1 MNTPI
6 PWNEVKALFK
16 REKHF
21 AVGTVDADGTPRV
34 SPIGS
39 INLGDE
45 GEGHYLECFPRAMR
59 ENLDRDPRMCIM
71 AVRGGAGFWLRSLWR
86 GAFPTP
92 PALRLVAEAGP
103 RREATPDEIDA
114 WLSKVR
120 PMRRLKGHDML
131 WGSMTHARDFRVLRV
146 EPVDLG
152 RMTAP
157 GASPMDDMRAIPGLP
172 EIMDGADHVDVKSFV
187 GQGSMREFLER
198 LVGYEPAWYKALFAV
213 RGVLARRLGL
223 KHDEIVESGKPGA
236 DLSPGGKV
244 GLFTTESADEGDEP
258 RWWIARVDDKHL
270 SAWICV
276 AATSGP
282 NGATRFSMGTVVRYN
297 NWLGPLYFNL
307 IRPFHHLVVV
317 GIGRHAARAPRTAHR
332 I

>member
-6 PWNEVKALFK
+6 PWSEVKALFG

-39 INLGDE
+39 IALGDE
-45 GEGHYLECFPRAMR
+45 GEGLYLECFPRAMR
-59 ENLDRDPRMCIM
+59 ENLDRDARMCIM
-71 AVRGGAGFWLRSLWR
+71 AVRGGTGFWLKSLWR

-103 RREATPDEIDA
+103 RREATRAEIDA
-114 WLSKVR
+114 WLAKVR
-120 PMRRLKGHDML
+120 PLRRLKGHDLL

-146 EPVDLG
+146 EPVGLG

-157 GASPMDDMRAIPGLP
+157 GPAPMDDLRGVPGMSAL
-172 EIMDGADHVDVKSFV
+172 MDEADHVDAKGFTARR
-187 GQGSMREFLER
+187 GLRDFLGRMVEH
-198 LVGYEPAWYKALFAV
+198 EPGWFKALLAV
-213 RGVLARRLGL
+213 RGVIARGLGL
-223 KHDEIVESGKPGA
+223 KHDELLEPSGPEV

-244 GLFTTESADEGDEP
+244 GYFTTESADGGDEP
-258 RWWIARVDDKHL
+258 RWWVARIDDRHL

-276 AATSGP
+276 TAAPTPG
-282 NGATRFSMGTVVRYN
+282 GANRFAVGTVVRYN

-307 IRPFHHLVVV
+307 IRPFHHLIVESM
-317 GIGRHAARAPRTAHR
+317 GRHAAGGAH
-332 I
+332 